1 MHFLFEENK
10 ENSTKIPRNGK
21 DYITKVLIFLNS
33 KMSDE
38 MMTHYGSRARFQRH
52 LFRCK
57 QSYPIAILR
66 RFPLD
71 ALTGFNRNISM
82 ENFNEKIHG
91 NTQTQQTERVK
102 AKPVKQ

>member
-71 ALTGFNRNISM
+71 ALTGFNRNIS
-82 ENFNEKIHG
+82 I
-91 NTQTQQTERVK
+91 
-102 AKPVKQ
+102 